1 MTMIKKLT
9 VGILPT
15 LCLVMALAVFTPALN
30 LCVYASGYSSWI
42 QDTDEYE
49 DFYSNAVTTQTP
61 SQVEQDDENFLIK
74 LLGTFIHFI
83 GAHTAN
89 DLSTDKINLT
99 IDGVVLG
106 RLAQPGGVSYTSFD
120 LSAGNVYGTVGA
132 TVYTVFRGFAYSG
145 MFLVFLYLLA
155 RAMFGSTPKARE
167 DLKQG
172 IYALAINYALIYLMP
187 QITDIVIFLR
197 DNLLYFVMQHLSNDV
212 SILNAMDDLYKAD
225 KSLIKAIVYTAT
237 VFASLFYI
245 KDYVS
250 IAIQETVLF
259 GFFCLFTVLGTVKKK
274 YLADW
279 CATFFSNLLVPLID
293 VVCLMLPYT
302 ALKLLDTGE
311 GRMSFGGAC
320 VVVMMIWSA
329 RTTRK
334 ELLKL
339 FGSVTN
345 TSAGRGIAGLAHM
358 AQMARMAHAA
368 TRSRSNN
375 AGGKGNMDTYND
387 WTDEADRQRLG
398 AASMNQ
404 QGSEIS
410 KGLGSELGDLDSYES
425 RYGNMDTDT
434 GINEGQYMQAC
445 DDYVDAQ
452 QNDNAYEILQ
462 GGISDE
468 QDGMDGSPAPGG
480 EPQAAPDLPQVP
492 QEDVAGDAPDV
503 PDYDTESGIPDDT
516 NDNGPGNPEDEIP
529 KVIPDEADERDGRDM
544 AAPCADVSGQ
554 VEIPGEGTPAQNGR
568 ESSDI
573 PDMTDFEKNRYSN
586 LQQMDKAEES
596 LSAARK
602 DIDCWNNENAM
613 MDSQLQDARED
624 ALAETESDRQEIA
637 RLGKENASLDL
648 LIQENDADSRQIST
662 LQDQNKEIDKE
673 IADERKSL
681 KGTGTDTNTRIESLE
696 KQRAENSQK
705 IANLH
710 SGMDERGRGWAEQAD
725 ALESRRIDGWQKEN
739 DQIDR
744 DIAAIR
750 QEGSAGDSGRMRIEE
765 LSAQKAANVHNIA
778 QAQSRIDRRSG
789 DLKLEKARNT
799 HAMTETQ
806 TRIDARNDALD
817 RHVEDINRKK
827 LDNRQ
832 NIAQTQTRI
841 GNISAQLDSRR
852 RAEEQYASISK
863 SNGKDGRK
871 YLSAKEMRMHVD
883 QRNKRLEGLMAAAEK
898 RGAIS
903 QDMLRDLS
911 PEGAARVAEIQRE
924 AIRQS
929 NLRHAMAK
937 LAGGTAKAVA
947 ITAGAAVGS
956 VVTMYGGED
965 ASATGAMLGAMG
977 AGGIVNSVVGAARAV
992 TENREEILA
1001 DMEAGKKKVSET
1013 ASAFHE
1019 KSRVGHSQEKRQS
1032 ASQGTNRPVNKALP
1046 PHEQVYAETLAALER
1061 NGRMET
1067 QTQGQAPDSLTAHE
1081 KVRDETMDAIK
1092 RRGGRSDS

>member
-1 MTMIKKLT
+1 MTMIRKLA
-9 VGILPT
+9 VGILPA
-15 LCLVMALAVFTPALN
+15 LCLVMALVIFTPALN
-30 LCVYASGYSSWI
+30 LRVYASGYSSWI
-42 QDTDEYE
+42 QNTDEYE
-49 DFYSNAVTTQTP
+49 DFYSNAITTQTP
-61 SQVEQDDENFLIK
+61 NQVEQDDENFLIK

-83 GAHTAN
+83 GADTAN

-259 GFFCLFTVLGTVKKK
+259 GFFCLFTVLGTLKKK
-274 YLADW
+274 YLAEW

-302 ALKLLDTGE
+302 ALKLLDTGQE
-311 GRMSFGGAC
+311 RMSFGGAC

-358 AQMARMAHAA
+358 AQMARMA
-368 TRSRSNN
+368 TRGRNN
-375 AGGKGNMDTYND
+375 SSGGKGNMDTYND
-387 WTDEADRQRLG
+387 WTDEADRQRFN
-398 AASMNQ
+398 AVSMNQ

-410 KGLGSELGDLDSYES
+410 KGRGSEIGDLDSYES
-425 RYGNMDTDT
+425 QFGSMDTDT
-434 GINEGQYMQAC
+434 RTGEGQYVQAC

-452 QNDNAYEILQ
+452 QHENAYEIPQ
-462 GGISDE
+462 DDISDE
-468 QDGMDGSPAPGG
+468 QDEMDGSTAPGG
-480 EPQAAPDLPQVP
+480 EPQAAPDLPEVP
-492 QEDVAGDAPDV
+492 QEEVAEDAPDV
-503 PDYDTESGIPDDT
+503 SDSYVESGIPVEVT
-516 NDNGPGNPEDEIP
+516 DNETGTPENEIP
-529 KVIPDEADERDGRDM
+529 KVIPDSVDEEDGRNM
-544 AAPCADVSGQ
+544 AATSADVSGQ
-554 VEIPGEGTPAQNGR
+554 GEITGEGTPAQNEK
-568 ESSDI
+568 ESADI
-573 PDMTDFEKNRYSN
+573 PDMTDFEKNRYNN
-586 LQQMDKAEES
+586 LQQMDMAEES
-596 LSAARK
+596 LNAARK
-602 DIDCWNNENAM
+602 DIDRWNNENAM
-613 MDSQLQDARED
+613 MDSRLQDARED
-624 ALAETESDRQEIA
+624 ALAETEDDRQEIA
-637 RLGKENASLDL
+637 RLGKDNASLDL

-662 LQDQNKEIDKE
+662 LQDRNKEIDKE

-681 KGTGTDTNTRIESLE
+681 KGTDTNARIESLE
-696 KQRAENSQK
+696 KQREENSQK

-710 SGMDERGRGWAEQAD
+710 SGMDDRTRGWAEQAD
-725 ALESRRIDGWQKEN
+725 AMENRRIDGWQKEN

-744 DIAAIR
+744 DIAAIK
-750 QEGSAGDSGRMRIEE
+750 QEGDAGDSGRMRIEE

-778 QAQSRIDRRSG
+778 QAQSRIDKRSG
-789 DLKLEKARNT
+789 DLRLEKARNT
-799 HAMTETQ
+799 HAMTEAQ
-806 TRIDARNDALD
+806 NRIDSRNDALD

-832 NIAQTQTRI
+832 NIAQVQARI

-852 RAEEQYASISK
+852 RAEEQFASIAK

-871 YLSAKEMRMHVD
+871 YSSAKEMRLHVD

-937 LAGGTAKAVA
+937 LAGGTAKVAA

-977 AGGIVNSVVGAARAV
+977 TGGIVNAVVGAARTV
-992 TENREEILA
+992 TENREEIIA
-1001 DMEAGKKKVSET
+1001 DMVAGKKKVSAT
-1013 ASAFHE
+1013 ASALYE
-1019 KSRVGHSQEKRQS
+1019 KSRVGHSQDKGKS

-1061 NGRMET
+1061 TGRMEVHT
-1067 QTQGQAPDSLTAHE
+1067 ERQAPDGQTAHE
-1081 KVRDETMDAIK
+1081 KVRDETMDAIR